1 MRSRFRR
8 ALTTLRSLSDLV
20 IGSDRSGKLSVRDL
34 EVKEGRVFVRVEFN
48 VPTEQIDGNIRIR
61 VTALTDR

>member
-1 MRSRFRR
+1 LDPT
-8 ALTTLRSLSDLV
+8 AV
-20 IGSDRSGKLSVRDL
+20 EKLSVREL

-61 VTALTDR
+61 VTALADRRLGLEK